1 MDELYRSLA
10 ERNGWS
16 YSVTDN
22 RPYFMKDGKYAVPDE
37 TTSNE
42 DKELLANIIS
52 EGSTEMEQLILL
64 CWNNGVNISGPCSG
78 ISEFHNKPPH
88 SLHFT
93 FNGNKDLIEPL
104 YQKLLITF
112 PNFKHLCREQ
122 NNTIRYDIDYPLNG
136 IELTTEQ
143 SNQIFSIIKEEFELE
158 IGKDQ
163 IKRH

>member
-1 MDELYRSLA
+1 MDELYRNLA

-22 RPYFMKDGKYAVPDE
+22 RPYFMKDGKYAVPDG
-37 TTSNE
+37 TTSDE

-64 CWNNGVNISGPCSG
+64 CWDNGVNISGPCSG
-78 ISEFHNKPPH
+78 IKEFHNKPPH

-93 FNGNKDLIEPL
+93 FNGNNDLIEPL

-158 IGKDQ
+158 ISKDQ